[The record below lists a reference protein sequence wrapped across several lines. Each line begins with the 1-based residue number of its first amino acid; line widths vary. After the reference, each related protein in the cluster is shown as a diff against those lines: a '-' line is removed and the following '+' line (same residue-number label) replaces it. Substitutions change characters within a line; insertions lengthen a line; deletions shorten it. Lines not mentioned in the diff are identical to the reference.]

1 MWARRPHP
9 RIIERPGGV
18 ARRSCRKPRRALFLA
33 PVVAAA
39 LLGAGCTG
47 GSTGRADAHGTPSAV
62 RLGLVIP
69 ATYQQAC
76 AYADGTCMPGDTGP
90 IPTALKR
97 PLHWPHIGP
106 SGRCPASRGHRTTT
120 PFVTGVLLGRG
131 LVEPLITNPVTQGG
145 TATLGTTEY
154 PHWRALKVI
163 WMSPPSYQG
172 PFVVRGTRLD
182 RRGILGFGGS
192 PQPGPLVA
200 PPGPTIN
207 SYSGYRTWPDAAW
220 VRHPGCYAW
229 QVDGLAFSET
239 IVVRL
244 VLPGPRPE

>member
-1 MWARRPHP
+1 
-9 RIIERPGGV
+9 V
-18 ARRSCRKPRRALFLA
+18 A
-33 PVVAAA
+33 VV
-39 LLGAGCTG
+39 LLSAGCTG
-47 GSTGRADAHGTPSAV
+47 GSPGRADANQGTPSAV

-76 AYADGTCMPGDTGP
+76 AYADATCMPGDNGP
-90 IPTALKR
+90 IPAVLKR
-97 PLHWPHIGP
+97 PLHWPHVGP
-106 SGRCPASRGHRTTT
+106 SGRCPASRGLRTTT
-120 PFVTGVLLGRG
+120 PFLTGVLLGHG
-131 LVEPLITNPVTQGG
+131 LVEPLIANPVTQGG
-145 TATLGTTEY
+145 TATLGAPADF

-244 VLPGPRPE
+244 VLPGPRPD